1 METKELCNKI
11 KYLIKKQKSFI
22 EICNELQLKDYE
34 VIGLIGLM
42 KQDGELIDYV
52 NGELVRLKTPPKIND
67 VYQVEASSS
76 HIPLLLISDT
86 HLCSK
91 YDRLDILRYLY
102 AKADERGVK
111 HILHSGDF
119 TDGRS
124 NRPEHIYELREPSY
138 EGQVDYCVEKYP
150 TFDGK
155 TYVIS
160 GNHDDW
166 WYKSTG
172 SEIVKAIANR
182 RDDIVYLGSDVADMQ
197 IGKLKVRLFHG
208 KGGNAYAKCFDCE
221 TEILT
226 ENGWKYFCDLTKNEK
241 VATLNLKK
249 NEFEWQQPIDYINQQ
264 YNGEMYHFKS
274 RTIDMMVTPNHRML
288 VKRYDKNILQYRKK
302 DLIMPS
308 KSHQKINLDWQIIEA
323 KDLENAKRQ
332 EWQFKRG
339 GQSWTGDLIESVD
352 IPIRSPKK
360 YASNPIKH
368 IGSVKIEDI
377 AELIAWYTTEGYS
390 DGKKISISQSEVANS
405 NNHKKIIDLFKRI
418 GFKKIKTSGRD
429 NKDISV
435 YSVELSEYLIRECG
449 SGSYNKFLPKW
460 LKNQPS
466 NILKIVFDTMIEG
479 DGWKIGKSSFGY
491 KSVSKRLLD
500 DVSEIAHKLG
510 YGVSKNK
517 DTITMSAIQ
526 NYPTINNKPEKIN
539 YSGNIYCVSVPNTII
554 LVRRNG
560 KTCWSGNSY
569 KVQKYLDSIPL
580 EERPH
585 ILQTGHIHQSFY
597 MKQDDT
603 HCFQTS
609 CLEDLTPFAR
619 SMGFANDKSVWWVDV
634 EMNDRGQ
641 IQNITQELETFNTKK
656 LVRRK

>member
-11 KYLIKKQKSFI
+11 KCLIKKQKSFI

-182 RDDIVYLGSDVADMQ
+182 REDIIYLGSDVADMK

-208 KGGNAYAKCFDCE
+208 KGGNAYAK
-221 TEILT
+221 
-226 ENGWKYFCDLTKNEK
+226 
-241 VATLNLKK
+241 
-249 NEFEWQQPIDYINQQ
+249 
-264 YNGEMYHFKS
+264 
-274 RTIDMMVTPNHRML
+274 
-288 VKRYDKNILQYRKK
+288 
-302 DLIMPS
+302 
-308 KSHQKINLDWQIIEA
+308 
-323 KDLENAKRQ
+323 
-332 EWQFKRG
+332 
-339 GQSWTGDLIESVD
+339 
-352 IPIRSPKK
+352 
-360 YASNPIKH
+360 
-368 IGSVKIEDI
+368 
-377 AELIAWYTTEGYS
+377 
-390 DGKKISISQSEVANS
+390 
-405 NNHKKIIDLFKRI
+405 
-418 GFKKIKTSGRD
+418 
-429 NKDISV
+429 
-435 YSVELSEYLIRECG
+435 
-449 SGSYNKFLPKW
+449 
-460 LKNQPS
+460 
-466 NILKIVFDTMIEG
+466 
-479 DGWKIGKSSFGY
+479 
-491 KSVSKRLLD
+491 
-500 DVSEIAHKLG
+500 
-510 YGVSKNK
+510 
-517 DTITMSAIQ
+517 
-526 NYPTINNKPEKIN
+526 
-539 YSGNIYCVSVPNTII
+539 
-554 LVRRNG
+554 
-560 KTCWSGNSY
+560 SY

>member
-11 KYLIKKQKSFI
+11 KYLVKKKKGFI

-42 KQDGELIDYV
+42 KQDGELIDYI
-52 NGELVRLKTPPKIND
+52 NGELVRLKMPPEIND
-67 VYQVEASSS
+67 IYQVEASSS

-124 NRPEHIYELREPSY
+124 NRPEHIYELKEPSY

-150 TFDGK
+150 TFNGK

-182 RDDIVYLGSDVADMQ
+182 RDDIVYLGSDVADMK

-208 KGGNAYAKCFDCE
+208 KGGNAYAK
-221 TEILT
+221 
-226 ENGWKYFCDLTKNEK
+226 
-241 VATLNLKK
+241 
-249 NEFEWQQPIDYINQQ
+249 
-264 YNGEMYHFKS
+264 
-274 RTIDMMVTPNHRML
+274 
-288 VKRYDKNILQYRKK
+288 
-302 DLIMPS
+302 
-308 KSHQKINLDWQIIEA
+308 
-323 KDLENAKRQ
+323 
-332 EWQFKRG
+332 
-339 GQSWTGDLIESVD
+339 
-352 IPIRSPKK
+352 
-360 YASNPIKH
+360 
-368 IGSVKIEDI
+368 
-377 AELIAWYTTEGYS
+377 
-390 DGKKISISQSEVANS
+390 
-405 NNHKKIIDLFKRI
+405 
-418 GFKKIKTSGRD
+418 
-429 NKDISV
+429 
-435 YSVELSEYLIRECG
+435 
-449 SGSYNKFLPKW
+449 
-460 LKNQPS
+460 
-466 NILKIVFDTMIEG
+466 
-479 DGWKIGKSSFGY
+479 
-491 KSVSKRLLD
+491 
-500 DVSEIAHKLG
+500 
-510 YGVSKNK
+510 
-517 DTITMSAIQ
+517 
-526 NYPTINNKPEKIN
+526 
-539 YSGNIYCVSVPNTII
+539 
-554 LVRRNG
+554 
-560 KTCWSGNSY
+560 SY

>member
-52 NGELVRLKTPPKIND
+52 NGELIRLKTPPKIND

-182 RDDIVYLGSDVADMQ
+182 REDIIYLGSDVADMK
-197 IGKLKVRLFHG
+197 IGKLKIRLFHG
-208 KGGNAYAKCFDCE
+208 KGGNAYAK
-221 TEILT
+221 
-226 ENGWKYFCDLTKNEK
+226 
-241 VATLNLKK
+241 
-249 NEFEWQQPIDYINQQ
+249 
-264 YNGEMYHFKS
+264 
-274 RTIDMMVTPNHRML
+274 
-288 VKRYDKNILQYRKK
+288 
-302 DLIMPS
+302 
-308 KSHQKINLDWQIIEA
+308 
-323 KDLENAKRQ
+323 
-332 EWQFKRG
+332 
-339 GQSWTGDLIESVD
+339 
-352 IPIRSPKK
+352 
-360 YASNPIKH
+360 
-368 IGSVKIEDI
+368 
-377 AELIAWYTTEGYS
+377 
-390 DGKKISISQSEVANS
+390 
-405 NNHKKIIDLFKRI
+405 
-418 GFKKIKTSGRD
+418 
-429 NKDISV
+429 
-435 YSVELSEYLIRECG
+435 
-449 SGSYNKFLPKW
+449 
-460 LKNQPS
+460 
-466 NILKIVFDTMIEG
+466 
-479 DGWKIGKSSFGY
+479 
-491 KSVSKRLLD
+491 
-500 DVSEIAHKLG
+500 
-510 YGVSKNK
+510 
-517 DTITMSAIQ
+517 
-526 NYPTINNKPEKIN
+526 
-539 YSGNIYCVSVPNTII
+539 
-554 LVRRNG
+554 
-560 KTCWSGNSY
+560 SY

>member
-11 KYLIKKQKSFI
+11 KYLVKKKKGFI

-52 NGELVRLKTPPKIND
+52 NGELVILKTPPKIND

-124 NRPEHIYELREPSY
+124 KRPEHIYELREPSY

-182 RDDIVYLGSDVADMQ
+182 RDDIVYLGSDVADMK

-208 KGGNAYAKCFDCE
+208 KGGNAYAK
-221 TEILT
+221 
-226 ENGWKYFCDLTKNEK
+226 
-241 VATLNLKK
+241 
-249 NEFEWQQPIDYINQQ
+249 
-264 YNGEMYHFKS
+264 
-274 RTIDMMVTPNHRML
+274 
-288 VKRYDKNILQYRKK
+288 
-302 DLIMPS
+302 
-308 KSHQKINLDWQIIEA
+308 
-323 KDLENAKRQ
+323 
-332 EWQFKRG
+332 
-339 GQSWTGDLIESVD
+339 
-352 IPIRSPKK
+352 
-360 YASNPIKH
+360 
-368 IGSVKIEDI
+368 
-377 AELIAWYTTEGYS
+377 
-390 DGKKISISQSEVANS
+390 
-405 NNHKKIIDLFKRI
+405 
-418 GFKKIKTSGRD
+418 
-429 NKDISV
+429 
-435 YSVELSEYLIRECG
+435 
-449 SGSYNKFLPKW
+449 
-460 LKNQPS
+460 
-466 NILKIVFDTMIEG
+466 
-479 DGWKIGKSSFGY
+479 
-491 KSVSKRLLD
+491 
-500 DVSEIAHKLG
+500 
-510 YGVSKNK
+510 
-517 DTITMSAIQ
+517 
-526 NYPTINNKPEKIN
+526 
-539 YSGNIYCVSVPNTII
+539 
-554 LVRRNG
+554 
-560 KTCWSGNSY
+560 SY
-569 KVQKYLDSIPL
+569 KLQKYLDSIPL

-619 SMGFANDKSVWWVDV
+619 SMGFANDQSVWWVNV
-634 EMNDRGQ
+634 EMNDKGQ

>member
-1 METKELCNKI
+1 MEKELKGKL
-11 KYLIKKQKSFI
+11 KYLINKKKTLL
-22 EICNELQLKDYE
+22 EICETLELKDYE
-34 VIGLIGLM
+34 VIGLVELM
-42 KQDGELIDYV
+42 KQDGELLDYV
-52 NGELVRLKTPPKIND
+52 NGEIVKLRKPIKNND
-67 VYQVEASSS
+67 VYELPNNME
-76 HIPLLLISDT
+76 HLKLLLISDT
-86 HLCSK
+86 HLCSE

-102 AKADERGVK
+102 DKAEDKGIK

-119 TDGRS
+119 TDGKS
-124 NRPEHIYELREPSY
+124 HRPEHIYELKEPSY
-138 EGQVDYCVEKYP
+138 EGQVEYCVEKYP
-150 TFDGK
+150 TFSGK
-155 TYVIS
+155 TYVIA
-160 GNHDDW
+160 GNHDGW
-166 WYKSTG
+166 WYKSAG
-172 SEIVKAIANR
+172 SEIVKSIAKKR
-182 RDDIVYLGSDVADMQ
+182 EDIIYLGSDVADMK
-197 IGKLKVRLFHG
+197 IGKLKIRLFHG
-208 KGGNAYAKCFDCE
+208 NGGNSYAKCFDCK

-226 ENGWKYFCDLTKNEK
+226 ENGWKYFCDLTKNER

-249 NEFEWQQPIDYINQQ
+249 NEFEWQKPIDYINQQ
-264 YNGEMYHFKS
+264 YDGEMYHFKS
-274 RTIDMMVTPNHRML
+274 RTVDMMVTPNHRML
-288 VKRYDKNILQYRKK
+288 VKKYDKNILQNRKK

-308 KSHQKINLDWQIIEA
+308 KSHQRINLDWQIIEA

-390 DGKKISISQSEVANS
+390 NGKKINISQSEVVNS

-418 GFKKIKTSGRD
+418 GFKKIKINNKD

-569 KVQKYLDSIPL
+569 KLQKYLDTIPV
-580 EERPH
+580 EEKPH
-585 ILQTGHIHQSFY
+585 ILQTGHIHQAFY
-597 MKQDDT
+597 YKQDNT
-603 HCFQTS
+603 HCLQTG
-609 CLEDLTPFAR
+609 CLEDLTPYAR
-619 SMGFANDKSVWWVDV
+619 SLGFSGDKSCWWLDI
-634 EMNDRGQ
+634 NFDDKG
-641 IQNITQELETFNTKK
+641 NIYSITPELETFGKK
-656 LVRRK
+656 LIRRR

>member
-1 METKELCNKI
+1 METKELCEKI
-11 KYLIKKQKSFI
+11 KILLKKKKSFVD
-22 EICNELQLKDYE
+22 ICKELQLKDYE
-34 VIGLIGLM
+34 AIGLVNLM

-52 NGELVRLKTPPKIND
+52 NGELVRLKTPPKTND
-67 VYQVEASSS
+67 VYQVSTNST

-102 AKADERGVK
+102 DKAEDRGIK
-111 HILHSGDF
+111 YILHSGDF

-182 RDDIVYLGSDVADMQ
+182 RDDIVYLGSDVADMK

-208 KGGNAYAKCFDCE
+208 KGGNAYAK
-221 TEILT
+221 
-226 ENGWKYFCDLTKNEK
+226 
-241 VATLNLKK
+241 
-249 NEFEWQQPIDYINQQ
+249 
-264 YNGEMYHFKS
+264 
-274 RTIDMMVTPNHRML
+274 
-288 VKRYDKNILQYRKK
+288 
-302 DLIMPS
+302 
-308 KSHQKINLDWQIIEA
+308 
-323 KDLENAKRQ
+323 
-332 EWQFKRG
+332 
-339 GQSWTGDLIESVD
+339 
-352 IPIRSPKK
+352 
-360 YASNPIKH
+360 
-368 IGSVKIEDI
+368 
-377 AELIAWYTTEGYS
+377 
-390 DGKKISISQSEVANS
+390 
-405 NNHKKIIDLFKRI
+405 
-418 GFKKIKTSGRD
+418 
-429 NKDISV
+429 
-435 YSVELSEYLIRECG
+435 
-449 SGSYNKFLPKW
+449 
-460 LKNQPS
+460 
-466 NILKIVFDTMIEG
+466 
-479 DGWKIGKSSFGY
+479 
-491 KSVSKRLLD
+491 
-500 DVSEIAHKLG
+500 
-510 YGVSKNK
+510 
-517 DTITMSAIQ
+517 
-526 NYPTINNKPEKIN
+526 
-539 YSGNIYCVSVPNTII
+539 
-554 LVRRNG
+554 
-560 KTCWSGNSY
+560 SY

-634 EMNDRGQ
+634 EMNDKGQ